1 MQKGNGIRR
10 VAQFVRRKSFYIVLG
25 LCAVAIGISGYIL
38 FFTGEEPQ
46 QPTPTAKQT
55 RTSQVS
61 GEAKDVTVPK
71 SDPAKTKQQETD
83 LQQSKTPKD
92 TKPQEAEN
100 EPTPPLQTTV
110 SQPQPEPQSDTVE
123 VSQSVPTE
131 IPVFTFPVRGAEV
144 QRNYSGAQLV
154 FDETMGDWRTH
165 NGTDF
170 SCDEGD
176 EVMAVLDGAV
186 ERIYQDGMMGT
197 CILLD
202 HGAGLQSL
210 YCGVTVA
217 DGLREDQSVSAGQT
231 LGRACGSIL
240 GESAQQCHVHLE
252 MWESGQLIDP
262 MSVLN

>member
-10 VAQFVRRKSFYIVLG
+10 VLQFARRKSFYIVLG

-38 FFTGEEPQ
+38 FFTGGEEQ
-46 QPTPTAKQT
+46 QEPTPSARQNTTTGQ
-55 RTSQVS
+55 QVS
-61 GEAKDVTVPK
+61 GEARDVTVPK
-71 SDPAKTKQQETD
+71 AEPEE
-83 LQQSKTPKD
+83 P
-92 TKPQEAEN
+92 KPQEQ
-100 EPTPPLQTTV
+100 EPQQPSPAVQPEPDEVPEPPAQTTV
-110 SQPQPEPQSDTVE
+110 SQPKPDTVE
-123 VSQSVPTE
+123 VSNPVPVTE
-131 IPVFTFPVRGAEV
+131 PVFTFPVRGAEV
-144 QRNYSGAQLV
+144 QRSYSGAQLV

-170 SCDEGD
+170 ACDEGD

-210 YCGVTVA
+210 YCGVTAA

-231 LGRACGSIL
+231 LGRACGGIL